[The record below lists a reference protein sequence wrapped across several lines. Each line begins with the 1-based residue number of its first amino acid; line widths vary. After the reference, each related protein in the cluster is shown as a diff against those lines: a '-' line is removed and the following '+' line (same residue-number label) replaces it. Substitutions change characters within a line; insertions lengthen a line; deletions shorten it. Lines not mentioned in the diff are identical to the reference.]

1 MLVTVYIILKVWY
14 NSIVKRL
21 AVITTSLLLT
31 CISFGSASAV
41 SAEESETIYPDK
53 NGFVKTLTF
62 SNLRDYEIDGDKYYF
77 ADGETLYCYEKGKL
91 AYPEEIE
98 FTPAQTAVTIGNYTY
113 NLTGTTLKVA
123 DFEGS
128 EIQPFEGEYSNLKQF
143 GNKAYAVKDNVL
155 YGFEGAQQPDAI
167 CLEYFDYS
175 VTEKINV
182 GQTADALKNYESLTF
197 VTVKEGAV
205 MTAVDLTS
213 LESEY
218 FTLENTEEGVDVS
231 VNTISLE
238 EPKTALLLC
247 YMGNAALISIGD
259 SSYVMKNETEYLEET
274 VAECRKEPEFANA
287 TIIGNRIYASPFTVI
302 GNTLLPNATGTIVK
316 VKSKIEY
323 AGVLNSAYYEVEY
336 KTDGGEFKTGYV
348 AAGFLTEYIIEDNK
362 EPTEVP
368 DPEHSEKTQVTTV
381 LLILAV
387 VVLVLLALGYV
398 VYTTTSSRKKKGKK
412 EKNTEENEDGKKD

>member
-1 MLVTVYIILKVWY
+1 MLVTVYNILKVWY

-31 CISFGSASAV
+31 CAAFGAPLSAT
-41 SAEESETIYPDK
+41 AEESETIYPDK
-53 NGFVKTLTF
+53 SGFVKTLTF
-62 SNLRDYEIDGDKYYF
+62 SNLKDYEIDGDKYYF
-77 ADGETLYCYEKGKL
+77 ADRETLYCYENGKL
-91 AYPEEIE
+91 SYPEEVE

-128 EIQPFEGEYSNLKQF
+128 EIQPFEGEYYSLKQF

-155 YGFEGAQQPDAI
+155 YEFEGVRQPTSI
-167 CLEYFDYS
+167 SPEYYDYS

-182 GQTADALKNYESLTF
+182 GQTSDALKNYKALTF
-197 VTVKEGAV
+197 VTVKAGAV

-213 LESEY
+213 LEGEY
-218 FTLENTEEGVDVS
+218 FALENTEEGIDVS
-231 VNTISLE
+231 VNTVSVE

-247 YMGNAALISIGD
+247 YTGNAALISIGD
-259 SSYVMKNETEYLEET
+259 SSYIMKNEAEYLEET
-274 VAECRKEPEFANA
+274 IADCRKDPEFANA

-336 KTDGGEFKTGYV
+336 ETKDGEPKTGYV

-362 EPTEVP
+362 EPSVVP

-387 VVLVLLALGYV
+387 VVLVLIALGYV
-398 VYTTTSSRKKKGKK
+398 VYTATSSKKKKGKK

>member
-205 MTAVDLTS
+205 MTA
-213 LESEY
+213 
-218 FTLENTEEGVDVS
+218 EEGVDVS

-247 YMGNAALISIGD
+247 YTGNAALISIGD

-387 VVLVLLALGYV
+387 VVLVLIALGYV